1 MESTRVDSNIL
12 THFFVYSL
20 SHMSCR
26 MELVAME
33 RRHVIER
40 ILDKYS
46 RVVMVKTIL
55 VMKLGI
61 WVRYLLYKT
70 AVGGGNR
77 VVKLHLWVGS
87 LERLRITRALD

>member
-1 MESTRVDSNIL
+1 MHAQDSL
-12 THFFVYSL
+12 VKSA
-20 SHMSCR
+20 R
-26 MELVAME
+26 MELVAVE
-33 RRHVIER
+33 RRPVIGH
-40 ILDKYS
+40 ILDKCS
-46 RVVMVKTIL
+46 RVVMVKTML

-61 WVRYLLYKT
+61 WVRLDLYKT

>member
-33 RRHVIER
+33 RRHVIKH

-46 RVVMVKTIL
+46 RVVTVETML

-61 WVRYLLYKT
+61 WVKSNLSKT
-70 AVGGGNR
+70 VVGGCNR
-77 VVKLHLWVGS
+77 VVKLHLWVDS
-87 LERLRITRALD
+87 LERLRITRALE